1 MHGQSRSTDP
11 GAGGSFSAS
20 RPYHGHSES
29 YPHTARSANV
39 IFDGPLT
46 APHGSGPYTERLS
59 RDSIRPLAFE
69 MRDVSS
75 RQSSLVFNVP
85 KMDRIR
91 TAPVLSDFKMSD
103 FRQVSSTAMQ
113 NTTELDNWPSTN
125 SAGSNSWLRRL
136 EHFLDV
142 RLSMAESSEAKLL
155 AYHECFAQFTELFKG
170 YRPLLSRI
178 HNAYD
183 EHIKKEKSAS
193 LDLVKVEAEMFA
205 LQAKAQEEVRKSV
218 LRVTEQLDGMKEA
231 TEQAQTEKA
240 LAQKQLADTEKLLEE
255 AHKDVEHHKTL
266 KDEIQEQA
274 RSFCSGYRWILKNV
288 VKTEEPNDMDAL
300 ENVTLINQLM
310 KAQAENHSQQQ
321 QLAFY
326 TRSSEIVYVQG
337 QLEEER
343 KAFSLEVERMTIEL
357 DTLRSLESDCRKSLE
372 IEEEK
377 CKQLDAALKTKSKL
391 LENTLL
397 PHLGNPELI
406 DEGSPDIP
414 ELLRTTF
421 PIVNRCLEREDLLDV
436 ARMCIKNSVQEFDE
450 GKYPNLPNIFV
461 EVMKTKYEQHTVAEW
476 GRNFF
481 EALESHRNEYDI
493 QLIGSLFATTAS
505 SHLLLHRAN
514 TVAEFVVALREVAK
528 EGVSCSDLIKK
539 LPIVFPYKSDVNL
552 QEITKLLQSAP
563 FLMHKIRLEDISNG
577 VPDELDSQLLDL
589 LNAQTVQEVQQY
601 TEELREGLIDE
612 SRKRKSKRSDFIV
625 SVVDFRNRLMMLE
638 PLKSNQEVA
647 SMVHR
652 AFSMASYDEAF
663 QMLFPQ
669 QEEDMDTIG
678 DKKDPIVTFAPV
690 DQLLMRLDIAG
701 LLRRTSPAV
710 APTPLVAPAESEDA
724 LDGLPPSTPKATAS
738 PTTPARNPDSSVGS
752 TVEKQAARLELEAKH
767 EAAID
772 SALASLESTCVP
784 RWAKV
789 GKKSTVSEAD
799 AETSTDEVPFINLMI
814 TQVCGFVA

>member
-1 MHGQSRSTDP
+1 M
-11 GAGGSFSAS
+11 
-20 RPYHGHSES
+20 
-29 YPHTARSANV
+29 
-39 IFDGPLT
+39 
-46 APHGSGPYTERLS
+46 
-59 RDSIRPLAFE
+59 
-69 MRDVSS
+69 
-75 RQSSLVFNVP
+75 
-85 KMDRIR
+85 
-91 TAPVLSDFKMSD
+91 
-103 FRQVSSTAMQ
+103 
-113 NTTELDNWPSTN
+113 
-125 SAGSNSWLRRL
+125 
-136 EHFLDV
+136 
-142 RLSMAESSEAKLL
+142 
-155 AYHECFAQFTELFKG
+155 
-170 YRPLLSRI
+170 
-178 HNAYD
+178 
-183 EHIKKEKSAS
+183 
-193 LDLVKVEAEMFA
+193 
-205 LQAKAQEEVRKSV
+205 
-218 LRVTEQLDGMKEA
+218 
-231 TEQAQTEKA
+231 
-240 LAQKQLADTEKLLEE
+240 
-255 AHKDVEHHKTL
+255 
-266 KDEIQEQA
+266 
-274 RSFCSGYRWILKNV
+274 
-288 VKTEEPNDMDAL
+288 
-300 ENVTLINQLM
+300 
-310 KAQAENHSQQQ
+310 
-321 QLAFY
+321 
-326 TRSSEIVYVQG
+326 
-337 QLEEER
+337 
-343 KAFSLEVERMTIEL
+343 
-357 DTLRSLESDCRKSLE
+357 
-372 IEEEK
+372 
-377 CKQLDAALKTKSKL
+377 
-391 LENTLL
+391 L

-436 ARMCIKNSVQEFDE
+436 ARMCIKNGVQEFDE

-461 EVMKTKYEQHTVAEW
+461 NVMKTKYEQHTVAEW

-481 EALESHRNEYDI
+481 EALESHRSEYDL

-539 LPIVFPYKSDVNL
+539 LPNVFPYKSEVNL
-552 QEITKLLQSAP
+552 QEITKLLHSAP
-563 FLMHKIRLEDISNG
+563 FLMHKIRLEDLSNG

-612 SRKRKSKRSDFIV
+612 SRKRKSKRTDFIV

-638 PLKSNQEVA
+638 PLKSNQDVA

-663 QMLFPQ
+663 HMLFPQ

-690 DQLLMRLDIAG
+690 DHLLMRLDIAG
-701 LLRRTSPAV
+701 LLRRTSPFV
-710 APTPLVAPAESEDA
+710 APTPLAAPAESEDA